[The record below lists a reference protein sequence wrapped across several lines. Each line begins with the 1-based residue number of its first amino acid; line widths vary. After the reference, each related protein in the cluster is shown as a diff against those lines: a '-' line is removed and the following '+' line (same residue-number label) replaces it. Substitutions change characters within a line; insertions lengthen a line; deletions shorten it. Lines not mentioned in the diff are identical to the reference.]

1 MEYINLPDYKSLAT
15 LKAVVELG
23 SVMRAANALYIGQPA
38 VTKRLRA
45 LDSCYGVSLMQQ
57 EGRKLKLTTAGE
69 KVYAYARLV
78 LQHQAILLDDLD
90 SLRAGHNRLRLE
102 VTFAIGEH
110 ILPDILMHFADAQPN
125 LRIESRL
132 GYSRRIHTRLATG
145 LADIALLEQSPRHPN
160 VKVEPWM
167 EDELLLVCGPGH
179 PMWGSG
185 AIDMNE
191 LKSLRY
197 VLREASSSIRGT
209 LDKTLHLQK
218 LKLGHIDMEVGS
230 TDTIIEILQRG
241 KQVSFLPQFAVS
253 NFLERNSLYHIKIK
267 QLHIKRTLWIAYNL
281 ANSNPQTVDAFIGML
296 KEINVQGSTLSPSIP
311 KPSAKAPNSRH
322 ARTS

>member
-23 SVMRAANALYIGQPA
+23 SVNRAANALYVGQPA
-38 VTKRLRA
+38 VTKRLRS
-45 LDSCYGVSLMQQ
+45 LDACYGVPLMLQQ
-57 EGRKLKLTTAGE
+57 GRKLELTVAGE

-78 LQHQAILLDDLD
+78 LQHQESLLDDLAT
-90 SLRAGHNRLRLE
+90 LREGHDRLRLE

-110 ILPDILMHFADAQPN
+110 ILPDILMHFADSQPD

-160 VKVEPWM
+160 IKTEPWM
-167 EDELLLVCGPGH
+167 QDELLLVCGPGH
-179 PMWGSG
+179 PLWDK
-185 AIDMNE
+185 DMIE
-191 LKSLRY
+191 LSELETLHY
-197 VLREASSSIRGT
+197 VLREGQSSIRNT
-209 LDKTLHLQK
+209 LDKTLQEQSIK
-218 LKLGHIDMEVGS
+218 LNYIDMEVGS

-253 NFLERNSLYHIKIK
+253 NFLELNTLHHIKVG
-267 QLHIKRTLWIAYNL
+267 QLQINRTLWIAYNL
-281 ANSNPQTVDAFIGML
+281 DNLSPQTVDSFIGIL
-296 KEINVQGSTLSPSIP
+296 KEITTKRSIQPSIDY
-311 KPSAKAPNSRH
+311 
-322 ARTS
+322 

>member
-23 SVMRAANALYIGQPA
+23 SVNRAADALYIGQPA
-38 VTKRLRA
+38 VTKRLRS
-45 LDSCYGVSLMQQ
+45 LDSCYGVPLMQHQ
-57 EGRKLKLTTAGE
+57 GRKLELTTAGE

-78 LQHQAILLDDLD
+78 LQHQAGLLDDLA

-110 ILPDILMHFADAQPN
+110 ILPDILMHFADSHPN

-145 LADIALLEQSPRHPN
+145 LADIALLEQAPRHPN
-160 VKVEPWM
+160 IIVEPWM

-179 PMWGSG
+179 PMCGRD
-185 AIDMNE
+185 AIE
-191 LKSLRY
+191 LTELESLHY

-209 LDKTLHLQK
+209 LDKTLQDQH
-218 LKLGHIDMEVGS
+218 LKLRHIDMEVGS
-230 TDTIIEILQRG
+230 TDTIIEILHRG

-253 NFLERNSLYHIKIK
+253 SFLERNSLHQIKINP
-267 QLHIKRTLWIAYNL
+267 LNIKRTLWIAYNL
-281 ANSNPQTVDAFIGML
+281 ANLSPQTADSFVGML
-296 KEINVQGSTLSPSIP
+296 KEITTQRSSLS
-311 KPSAKAPNSRH
+311 AV
-322 ARTS
+322 